1 MTPTRPAPVVVFVT
15 DPNRGLERTCAV
27 IEGAARALA
36 PGSFCVQLRDKDD
49 ATRRAAWAPVL
60 RTATRRHAALL
71 VVNGDVDLAIAIGAD
86 GAHVP
91 SHDVFMTRAR
101 LGAEALVTTPAH
113 VDDDVRRAQDA
124 GASAAL
130 VSPIFA
136 TPGEGKAAPR
146 GIAAIENARAI
157 AAASQSELAILA
169 LGGIDAQCVEDCAEA
184 GADGVAVI
192 RALYEADD
200 PAKIALLLAD
210 PWARRL

>member
-1 MTPTRPAPVVVFVT
+1 VTTRPAPVVVFVT
-15 DPNRGLERTCAV
+15 DPNRGLEHTCAV
-27 IEGAARALA
+27 IEGAACALA

-49 ATRRAAWAPVL
+49 AARSAAWAPVL
-60 RTATRRHAALL
+60 RAATRRHGALL

-91 SHDVFMTRAR
+91 SHDVSMTRQR

-113 VDDDVRRAQDA
+113 VDDDVRRARDA
-124 GASAAL
+124 GASAVL

-146 GIAAIENARAI
+146 GITAIEYARAI
-157 AAASQSELAILA
+157 AAGSQLAILA
-169 LGGIDAQCVEDCAEA
+169 LGGIDTHCVEACAAA
-184 GADGVAVI
+184 GAHGVAAI
-192 RALYEADD
+192 RALYDADD
-200 PAKIALLLAD
+200 PAKIALLLGG